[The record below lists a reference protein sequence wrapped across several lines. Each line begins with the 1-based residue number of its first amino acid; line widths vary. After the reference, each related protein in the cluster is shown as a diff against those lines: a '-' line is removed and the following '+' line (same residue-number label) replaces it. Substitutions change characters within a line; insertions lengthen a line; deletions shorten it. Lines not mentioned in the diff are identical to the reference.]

1 MLRKKTNPPLLSEL
15 QCGTSAS
22 STVANLGYRTHTGR
36 VDRNLYD
43 VATDRQIEITA
54 LLSSHTD
61 GTHTRLIGEGTHK
74 YTRGHKGR
82 EERERASLLETTVVI
97 VKLLSDFGSPHC
109 TAVRCLWAH
118 SFLVYAVRFLS
129 GAPRPSG
136 RDASQA
142 RLPARRVPEACHL
155 AHRPRRVSA
164 GFSPHVGG

>member
-36 VDRNLYD
+36 VDRNLYA

-97 VKLLSDFGSPHC
+97 VKLLSDFGSPPPSYC

-118 SFLVYAVRFLS
+118 S
-129 GAPRPSG
+129 
-136 RDASQA
+136 
-142 RLPARRVPEACHL
+142 
-155 AHRPRRVSA
+155 
-164 GFSPHVGG
+164 

>member
-36 VDRNLYD
+36 VDRNLYA

-97 VKLLSDFGSPHC
+97 VKLLSDF
-109 TAVRCLWAH
+109 A
-118 SFLVYAVRFLS
+118 
-129 GAPRPSG
+129 
-136 RDASQA
+136 
-142 RLPARRVPEACHL
+142 
-155 AHRPRRVSA
+155 
-164 GFSPHVGG
+164 